1 MSFLATDPVAS
12 AQRRESFRPGPRR
25 LEDPLVLFER
35 YRRERRPEDR
45 NALVVRYMALAQHL
59 ARRYS
64 TRAEEDDLQQV
75 AALGLVK
82 AIDRFDPSRGIAFSS
97 FAVPTILGELKR
109 YFRDLGWAVR
119 PPRDIQELTL
129 RVDVVAE
136 RLTGEL
142 GRSQT
147 VDEVARACQATA
159 EDVLEARAASS
170 AHYPVSLDQPA
181 HEEDDE
187 VRERLVADEDPGFAR
202 AEQAADLERLFSCL
216 NEREREVVRL
226 RFGEDLVQQEIGAR
240 LGISQMH
247 VSRLLRQAIAT
258 LQQHAG
264 SR

>member
-1 MSFLATDPVAS
+1 
-12 AQRRESFRPGPRR
+12 
-25 LEDPLVLFER
+25 VLFER
-35 YRRERRPEDR
+35 YRRERRPVDR
-45 NALVVRYMALAQHL
+45 DALVVRYMALAQHL

-142 GRSQT
+142 GRSPT
-147 VDEVARACQATA
+147 VDEVAHACQATA

-216 NEREREVVRL
+216 SERERDVVRL